1 MIQGLGKTD
10 EKDAIALWP
19 VAKSSLSSWRA
30 GRPLEWQA
38 WIDRTAFAAEL
49 GSFIVV
55 PAADGQPGPVVMGLG
70 EASSLWS
77 WAAMAAVLP
86 RGIYAIASPVDA
98 AAATEA
104 ALGWA
109 LGSYAFERY
118 KFPAPARELPL
129 LCMPRGGDADRV
141 RRTVEA
147 TFLARDLINRPA
159 SDLGPSQL
167 AQAAVELGSKHGA
180 SVAVTVGAD
189 LLAKNF
195 PAIYAVGAAALDP
208 PCLIDLVWG
217 NPAHPK
223 LTLVGKGVCFDSG
236 GLNVKGLEGMRLMK
250 KDMGGAA
257 VVLGLAS
264 MVMDATLPV
273 RLRVLIPAVENAIS
287 SSSYRPGDIVKTR
300 KGLSIEVINTDAE
313 GRVILADALA
323 EADSDAPDLLIEC
336 STLTGAAKLALG
348 NEVGSMFT
356 PDDALAVDLQAR
368 SMRIHDPLWRMPLW
382 PSYRKR
388 IESRVA
394 DLSNMAD
401 GNYAGAITAA
411 LFLERFVEHTR
422 SWVHLDIF
430 AWNDRAVA
438 GRQIGGEATGMRALF
453 DFVESRFMPTDE

>member
-1 MIQGLGKTD
+1 MTQGLVEDDGN
-10 EKDAIALWP
+10 EAIALWP
-19 VAKSSLSSWRA
+19 VAKASLSSWRVE
-30 GRPLEWQA
+30 RPVHWQA
-38 WIDRTAFAAEL
+38 WLDRTAFNADL
-49 GSFIVV
+49 GTFAVLPDAGGS
-55 PAADGQPGPVVMGLG
+55 AGPVVVGLG
-70 EASSLWS
+70 DAPSLWS
-77 WAAMAAVLP
+77 WAALAAKLP
-86 RGIYAIASPVDA
+86 AGVYAIASPVDG

-109 LGSYAFERY
+109 LGSYAYERY
-118 KFPAPARELPL
+118 KVAGPVRDLPL
-129 LCMPRGGDADRV
+129 LRVPRSVDAERV

-159 SDLGPSQL
+159 NDLGPSQL
-167 AQAAVELGSKHGA
+167 AQAAAELGSKHGA
-180 SVAVTVGAD
+180 SVTLTVGAD

-217 NPAHPK
+217 DPAHPK

-264 MVMDATLPV
+264 MVMEASLPV

-287 SSSYRPGDIVKTR
+287 ANSYRPGDVVATR
-300 KGLSIEVINTDAE
+300 KGLHIEVVNTDAE

-323 EADSDAPDLLIEC
+323 EADSEAPELLIEC

-356 PDDALAVDLQAR
+356 PDDALAADLQAR
-368 SMRIHDPLWRMPLW
+368 SMLVHDPLWRMPLW

-388 IESRVA
+388 IESHVA
-394 DLSNMAD
+394 DLANMAD

-430 AWNDRAVA
+430 AWNDRAVP
-438 GRQIGGEATGMRALF
+438 GRRIGGEATGMRALF
-453 DFVESRFMPTDE
+453 DFVEARFGAADR